1 MAYKLYTDKQETFE
15 CDLYLE
21 GADLKDSSARILVE
35 TKDLTLLFPGTISKD
50 GNCKV
55 PIKKLKG
62 LMSENT
68 TGDIKLEVIAED
80 TLIEPW
86 QSDFIVDTAKKVTVE
101 VKSQKQKKPQLKES
115 KKPQVKV
122 KSVKNYTN
130 PINLGNTRSLTIHML
145 SQLVRSKINENLEVV
160 YTALP
165 QDDPRQRQPLIAL
178 AKNELDWEP
187 KVSLEIGLDKTIRYF
202 RDEIDS
208 FDGFS

>member
-1 MAYKLYTDKQETFE
+1 MYKLYTDKQETFE
-15 CDLYLE
+15 CDLFLE
-21 GADLKDSSARILVE
+21 GADLKESSARIVVE
-35 TKDLTLLFPGTISKD
+35 SKDLTLMFKGTIDEK

-101 VKSQKQKKPQLKES
+101 VKSQKEEKPQIKES
-115 KKPQVKV
+115 TKPQVKI

-130 PINLGNTRSLTIHML
+130 PIDEMVNTLIENNITINKVL
-145 SQLVRSKINENLEVV
+145 QNKKKIAPILQN
-160 YTALP
+160 YA
-165 QDDPRQRQPLIAL
+165 D
-178 AKNELDWEP
+178 
-187 KVSLEIGLDKTIRYF
+187 TIN
-202 RDEIDS
+202 
-208 FDGFS
+208 

>member
-1 MAYKLYTDKQETFE
+1 MYKLYTDKQETFE
-15 CDLYLE
+15 CDLFLE
-21 GADLKDSSARILVE
+21 GADLKESSARIVVE
-35 TKDLTLLFPGTISKD
+35 SKDLTLMFKGTIDDK

-101 VKSQKQKKPQLKES
+101 VKSQKEEKPQIKES
-115 KKPQVKV
+115 TKPMVKI

-130 PINLGNTRSLTIHML
+130 PINEMVKVLKENGITL
-145 SQLVRSKINENLEVV
+145 SKVLKNKKKIAPILENYSNRVNYRGGTKKFIKEVIQK
-160 YTALP
+160 LP
-165 QDDPRQRQPLIAL
+165 
-178 AKNELDWEP
+178 KE
-187 KVSLEIGLDKTIRYF
+187 
-202 RDEIDS
+202 
-208 FDGFS
+208 